1 MKKEINCPSCG
12 APVVF
17 QSAASILAVCEY
29 CKSTL
34 VRHDVNLENVGK
46 MAELQADGSPLRLR
60 TEGRYQRVPFT
71 VVGRIQLRY
80 QQGLWN
86 EWHLFF
92 ADQRS
97 GWLGESMGTYAV
109 SFLTEVQEKIPRFEE
124 LHPGQQV
131 VLKGQSYE
139 VTSREEAFCVGGEGE
154 LPFQIGPGY
163 TAPTADLTG
172 SGNGFATLDYSEE
185 KPLVFMGEYV
195 EFEELHLS
203 GLRELNGW

>member
-1 MKKEINCPSCG
+1 MMKECNCPSCG

-17 QSAASILAVCEY
+17 KSSASILAVCEY
-29 CKSTL
+29 CQSTL
-34 VRHDVNLENVGK
+34 VRHDLKLENVGK
-46 MAELQADGSPLRLR
+46 MAELQADGSPLQLGV
-60 TEGRYQRVPFT
+60 EGRYQRASFR

-80 QQGLWN
+80 KQGLWN
-86 EWHLFF
+86 EWHLLFD
-92 ADQRS
+92 DQRN

-109 SFLTEVQEKIPRFEE
+109 SFLTEVREKVPRFED
-124 LHPGQQV
+124 LRPGQQV

-139 VTSREEAFCVGGEGE
+139 VTGIEEAFCVGSEGE

-163 TAPTADLTG
+163 ASPAADLTG
-172 SGNGFATLDYSEE
+172 PGNGFATLDYSEE
-185 KPLVFMGEYV
+185 QPLVFIGEYV